1 MNEKMLEVEVKVRV
15 NHKQIKEKL
24 EELKATFIKEVQQE
38 DTYFEHP
45 CWNFK
50 DRDEALRVREEG
62 NIFFLTFKGPKLDKK
77 IKVRKE
83 LQLQVESEIFEL
95 LKEIGFS
102 ELKKVRKRRKLYQ
115 WKNLKVCLDKVEG
128 LGDFLEIEGKSWKD
142 KSIIRELVKKLN
154 IKEESLSTIS
164 YLELLLLHSSS

>member
-38 DTYFEHP
+38 DTYFKHP

-83 LQLQVESEIFEL
+83 VQLQVEPEIFEL
-95 LKEIGFS
+95 LKEIGFF

-115 WKNLKVCLDKVEG
+115 WENLKVCLDKVEG
-128 LGDFLEIEGKSWKD
+128 LGDFLEIEGKSWED

-154 IKEESLSTIS
+154 IKEESLLTIS
-164 YLELLLLHSSS
+164 YLELLLRKQ